1 MEIYA
6 VYKDENLTS
15 MTCEAVF
22 DSIADYDSFFWSPQ
36 RVPLKTIELKTTGK
50 TYQDKRQSVRDV
62 IMDICEAQ
70 FDVDG
75 LTLSYGEESTLWS
88 WCRYMAKR
96 YGLIREFEANG
107 II

>member
-1 MEIYA
+1 MAIYV
-6 VYKDENLTS
+6 VYKDEDLTS

-22 DSIADYDSFFWSPQ
+22 DSIADYNSFFWSPQ
-36 RVPLKTIELKTTGK
+36 HVSLKTIELKATGK

-62 IMDICEAQ
+62 IMDMCEAQ
-70 FDVDG
+70 FNVDG
-75 LTLSYGEESTLWS
+75 LGLSYGEESILWS
-88 WCRYMAKR
+88 WCKCMAKR